1 MPGEARGDAVVVLG
15 AGPAGLGA
23 ALGVS
28 LSGGKRPV
36 RVIEKK
42 AGPGGLAGSFS
53 WNGHTVD
60 FGPHRL
66 SPNLKNI
73 RVLAKELLGP
83 DCLVNKSQHGVQFHG
98 RLYQFPPRIADWAH
112 PASLWEIAAFA
123 ASFAV
128 SKLRWITR
136 RFERE
141 DFESTVVSSFGR
153 RFYDTIVAPM
163 AEKVW
168 IEPRLID
175 PAFVEQRFALV
186 HPMAVLKKALFPQQ
200 DLNPSIFYYPR
211 KGFQQ
216 LWDNMAD
223 YLERRGQKVLYE
235 ALPTKLEVLR
245 DRVVAVEFEAG
256 GRAER
261 IEGEGLDVVST
272 IPIVKLLEMIQG
284 FDAGPLLEKARRAKF
299 RSMFLVALEFDRPR
313 ALPYRTLIF
322 PEKEFWFNR
331 LFEQNAYSRDTV
343 APGKSL
349 VVADVTYPRGGEEGK
364 LSDEEIVRRVREGLR
379 RLPYIDADRVTAAR
393 VERVEFAYVV
403 PDLETRR
410 AFHEI
415 HHGLKKIHNLHL
427 TGRFAAGE
435 YDNSDYAVDHGLAL
449 GAALAGRISQL
460 DYLFVQHEKRD
471 RNIVG

>member
-1 MPGEARGDAVVVLG
+1 MVVLG
-15 AGPAGLGA
+15 AGPAGLGT

-28 LSGGKRPV
+28 LSGAGRPV
-36 RVIEKK
+36 WVIEKK
-42 AGPGGLAGSFS
+42 TVPGGLAGSFS
-53 WNGHTVD
+53 WKGHRVD

-98 RLYQFPPRIADWAH
+98 RLYQFPPRVVDWVS
-112 PASLWEIAAFA
+112 PASLWEIVAFA
-123 ASFAV
+123 GSFLA
-128 SKLRWITR
+128 SKLAWIVR

-168 IEPRLID
+168 IEPRRID

-186 HPMAVLKKALFPQQ
+186 HPMVVLKKALFPHQ

-223 YLERRGQKVLYE
+223 YLERRGQKVIYE
-235 ALPTKLEVLR
+235 ALPTGIEVSR
-245 DRVVAVEFEAG
+245 DRVVAVDYEVG
-256 GRAER
+256 GRSER
-261 IEGEGLDVVST
+261 LSGEGLDLVST
-272 IPIVKLLEMIQG
+272 IPIVKLLEILRG
-284 FDAGPLLEKARRAKF
+284 FDAGPLLEKARGAKF
-299 RSMFLVALEFDRPR
+299 RSMFLVALEFEGPR

-331 LFEQNAYSRDTV
+331 LFEQNAYSRETV
-343 APGKSL
+343 EPGKSL

-364 LSDEEIVRRVREGLR
+364 LSDEEIVRRVREDLR
-379 RLPYIDADRVTAAR
+379 RLPYVDEARVTAAR

-403 PDLETRR
+403 PDLESRR

-427 TGRFAAGE
+427 TGRFSAGE

-460 DYLFVQHEKRD
+460 EYLFVQHEKRD

>member
-460 DYLFVQHEKRD
+460 DYLFVQHEKRY